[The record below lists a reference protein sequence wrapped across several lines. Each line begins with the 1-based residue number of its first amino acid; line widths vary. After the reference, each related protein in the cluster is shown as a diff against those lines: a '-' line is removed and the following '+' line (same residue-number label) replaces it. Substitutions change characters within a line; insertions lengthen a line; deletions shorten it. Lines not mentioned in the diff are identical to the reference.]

1 MFEIRKLFRRN
12 AAPFVQT
19 GMDVGEATVE
29 ELQDEFRACILDV
42 LGRAMINK
50 ACVDIEI
57 RHGGQLRDG
66 RHLLTGMLRL
76 VKWERVS
83 GLRLLIGLPIL
94 ERGVRRLVAASWAAE
109 AAHFGGLW
117 MHPSGQILERPL
129 LKELGHDL
137 TTLENA
143 PAFVHLDDSAWSGH
157 SDGEPVRK
165 ATDWAAL

>member
-1 MFEIRKLFRRN
+1 MFDIRKLFRRN

-19 GMDVGEATVE
+19 GMDVQDATVE

-42 LGRAMINK
+42 LARAMVDK
-50 ACVDIEI
+50 TCVDIEI
-57 RHGGQLRDG
+57 RHGGVMRDG

-76 VKWERVS
+76 VKWDRVS

-94 ERGVRRLVAASWAAE
+94 ERGVRRMVAASWAAE

-117 MHPSGQILERPL
+117 VHPSGQILERSL

-137 TTLENA
+137 TMLENA
-143 PAFVHLDDSAWSGH
+143 PAFVHMDDSAWSAH
-157 SDGEPVRK
+157 PDNEPRK